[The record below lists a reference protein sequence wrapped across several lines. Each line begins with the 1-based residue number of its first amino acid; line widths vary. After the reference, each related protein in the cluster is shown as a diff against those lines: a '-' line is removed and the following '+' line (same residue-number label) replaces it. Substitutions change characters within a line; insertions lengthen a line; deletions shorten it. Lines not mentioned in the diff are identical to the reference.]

1 VNLRLRRAFVVAGV
15 VASLIVGLIS
25 IRIAAE
31 LTASAAPPSAP
42 PVSIEELRS
51 ALAAEQARAGALQQ
65 QLEELLGV
73 TGQLSTALEMTG
85 EQVSVDG
92 LTADQL
98 RDRLKAAEAKLATV
112 TELLKQAEARLAQL
126 QAAAAEQAAADV
138 GTSGAG
144 AGPAATPKPTPQILE
159 LLLTLDAGGVGASWT
174 SCITAALD
182 SYVLVRSIDHEVH
195 YPPEDGDSI
204 VARVSSTGVL
214 DGTVPPGTS
223 WYRVYCLALV
233 GGQVKTVAKS
243 GTESIVV
250 P

>member
-1 VNLRLRRAFVVAGV
+1 MNLRLRRAFVVAGV
-15 VASLIVGLIS
+15 AASLVIGLAS
-25 IRIAAE
+25 IRIAAH
-31 LTASAAPPSAP
+31 LTAAAAPPSAP

-73 TGQLSTALEMTG
+73 TGQLSAALDTTG

-112 TELLKQAEARLAQL
+112 TELLEQAEARLAQL
-126 QAAAAEQAAADV
+126 QAAAAEQAAADG
-138 GTSGAG
+138 GTSGGG
-144 AGPAATPKPTPQILE
+144 AGPAATPKPAPQILE
-159 LLLTLDAGGVGASWT
+159 LLLTLDTGGVGASWM
-174 SCITAALD
+174 SCSAAALD

-195 YPPEDGDSI
+195 YPPEDGDTI
-204 VARVSSTGVL
+204 VARLDSTGVL
-214 DGTVPPGTS
+214 DGAAPPGTS

-233 GGQVKTVAKS
+233 DGQVKTVAKS